1 MAQVTRHGQ
10 QIWCNYHQTAE
21 CNLGDR
27 IELLNGDEANG
38 RAHLK
43 GVAETVLALLKEAK
57 HCRIPVR
64 PIGAGWSPSPIN
76 VVEDGWLVETLRL
89 NRTFKLSAK
98 DLHADCDVAADSLLL
113 VQAGAT
119 VDEVYESAEEIGRS
133 LRTGGASN
141 GQSFAGACATGTHGS
156 VWREGGIQDHVRA
169 VQLVTPDRILWISP
183 KKAILSDDFIAQ
195 TGSQII
201 RNDRIFAAAQIHV
214 GAMGFVTAMLIET
227 DPIYMVQNIQKAE
240 KIKREHIDW
249 LCRGEFKK
257 FSCEF
262 GLNEEPYFQQLILN
276 PFDPFDK
283 KSLLRFLYKRP
294 HDASIPPPPPGQMG
308 AGYDAL
314 TLLGRAMAESDWFK
328 GEILQLAM
336 EQAYPDNRDVDD
348 PPAIATWGNT
358 TEEHAPIAS
367 LFNGS
372 VTMDRSK
379 LSEAF
384 DLIID
389 SFRRG
394 GGCTVV
400 TLRFVRQAQGL
411 LAPAHWPDNV
421 VIDFDG
427 PNVESS
433 HQGYKNVVEA
443 LDDAG
448 IAFTRH
454 WGKTNNLDEHRVK
467 RDYEQ
472 NFANWK
478 WAQAQVMPDAADR
491 RVFANDELVKLGL
504 I

>member
-1 MAQVTRHGQ
+1 MAQLNRLGQ
-10 QIWCNYHQTAE
+10 QVWCNYHQTAE
-21 CNLGDR
+21 CNLNDR
-27 IELLNGDEANG
+27 IELFNGDQPNG

-43 GVAETVLALLKEAK
+43 AAAETVLALLREAK
-57 HCRIPVR
+57 QCGIPVR

-89 NRTFKLSAK
+89 NRTFKLSDR
-98 DLHADCDVAADSLLL
+98 DLHEGGEVAAESLLL

-119 VDEVYESAEEIGRS
+119 VDEVYESAEELGRS

-156 VWREGGIQDHVRA
+156 VWQAGGIQDHVRA
-169 VQLVTPDRILWISP
+169 VQLVTPERILWIEQE
-183 KKAILSDDFIAQ
+183 KAMLSDGFIAD

-201 RNDRIFAAAQIHV
+201 RDDRIFAAAQLHV

-227 DPIYMVQNIQKAE
+227 DPIYMVQNIQKAA

-249 LCRGEFKK
+249 LCRGEFHK
-257 FSCEF
+257 FSTTF
-262 GLNEEPYFQQLILN
+262 GLSEIPYLQQLILN
-276 PFDPFDK
+276 PFDPFGK

-294 HDASIPPPPPGQMG
+294 YDPNIPPPAPGQMG

-314 TLLGRAMAESDWFK
+314 TLLGRAMANSDLFK
-328 GEILQLAM
+328 AEILQLAM
-336 EQAYPDNRDVDD
+336 EKAYPDNRDVND
-348 PPAIATWGNT
+348 PPAIATWGHT

-372 VTMDRSK
+372 VTLDRKSLGK
-379 LSEAF
+379 AF

-389 SFRRG
+389 SFREG

-400 TLRFVRQAQGL
+400 TLRFVSQAQGL
-411 LAPAHWPDNV
+411 LAPALWPDNV

-427 PNVESS
+427 PNVETS
-433 HQGYKNVVEA
+433 HSGYEKVVEA

-472 NFANWK
+472 KFADWK
-478 WAQAQVMPDAADR
+478 WAQAQVMPDADDR